1 MAVCLSGRRSEF
13 LAVKCRWWGS
23 WIIWA
28 LPIYWISVRVSTFLC
43 TLEGTERNAAKR
55 REFGSMS
62 VMPVWCSWLTVQPD
76 SLPGSGQCLS
86 PTGEHAG
93 EKALWVHIYLQR
105 ASSFLLF
112 YFSALVNACRTLFIM
127 ENSGFLFGHLT
138 AKGPSCRQLQKD
150 LLTSAA
156 AQRQFFATAE
166 SSLQLGTPV
175 LSSSDTVSAWHKKIT
190 RRMFTSPLGRV
201 NGVDLTI
208 SFIPHNKATRAAL
221 SLQCGCG
228 VPHPAEFWWLTSV
241 THRVLHPV
249 GFTLQDASL

>member
-1 MAVCLSGRRSEF
+1 M
-13 LAVKCRWWGS
+13 
-23 WIIWA
+23 
-28 LPIYWISVRVSTFLC
+28 
-43 TLEGTERNAAKR
+43 
-55 REFGSMS
+55 
-62 VMPVWCSWLTVQPD
+62 QPD

-166 SSLQLGTPV
+166 SSLQLGT
-175 LSSSDTVSAWHKKIT
+175 
-190 RRMFTSPLGRV
+190 V

-208 SFIPHNKATRAAL
+208 SFIPHNKAMRAAL